1 MCGVRVKAV
10 VVAAILVGLVAASGW
25 AQVGFKA
32 TTVLQTTATAVGQPI
47 EFPLFRNQFTAVL
60 IEVAPGGQVGRHMHP
75 LPVLVYVLEGQ
86 FTIEV
91 DGQPPRTY
99 NPGQAFAESVNTWH
113 NGVNRGAAPVKALVV
128 FTSEEGKP
136 TTIRP

>member
-1 MCGVRVKAV
+1 MRGLSTVAAV
-10 VVAAILVGLVAASGW
+10 AILVGLVAASGR

-32 TTVLQTTATAVGQPI
+32 TTVLQTTTTAVGQPV

-60 IEVAPGGQVGRHMHP
+60 LEVAPGGQSGRHMHP

-91 DGQPPRTY
+91 EGQPPRTY
-99 NPGQAFAESVNTWH
+99 SPGQAFAESVNMWH
-113 NGVNRGAAPVKALVV
+113 NGVNRGAVPVKALVV